1 MCLICMKY
9 RIILLII
16 IIISLGKISLS
27 YIANTSCTHA
37 CMHARTR
44 THAHTRKHAHPT
56 PTPTPTHDRRCSLY
70 RCAQSVRHGW
80 AHRFRRWRDNG
91 RSVIHCQL
99 FVYSSVSLDRYQIEH
114 YFVDHSNS
122 CLMSLLTI
130 IYCHQP
136 RYLKISTTSIC
147 SSFTVTPASDCIFST
162 FRIPEGWYFHM

>member
-1 MCLICMKY
+1 
-9 RIILLII
+9 
-16 IIISLGKISLS
+16 
-27 YIANTSCTHA
+27 
-37 CMHARTR
+37 MHARSHAYTR
-44 THAHTRKHAHPT
+44 SHSQTRAPHPH
-56 PTPTPTHDRRCSLY
+56 PHPHPRPSLF
-70 RCAQSVRHGW
+70 AVSVRPISPSWLGAPLSTLARQW
-80 AHRFRRWRDNG
+80 PVGDP
-91 RSVIHCQL
+91 CQL